1 MLIFLILLVP
11 IQIIKE
17 LFSYNIKIFPGGA
30 PTEKILTDK
39 EKFRARMNALDMKYP
54 AKKKTSRWED
64 LTPEEQNLVRINRA
78 ATAKAKAN
86 WK

>member
-1 MLIFLILLVP
+1 
-11 IQIIKE
+11 
-17 LFSYNIKIFPGGA
+17 
-30 PTEKILTDK
+30 
-39 EKFRARMNALDMKYP
+39 MNALDMKYP